1 MLTQV
6 CLSLPGT
13 FPDNRGR
20 FATASGMAFLV
31 IGINHRTAPVH
42 IREKVVFAGED
53 LPEALRGLTATAGVR
68 EAVIVSTCNRTE
80 LYCFTDPDGLTH
92 ETAGADGGPPLTE
105 WLVHWHGL
113 AGHEVDL
120 RPALYRLEGE
130 AAVRHVFSVA
140 CGLDSLVL
148 GEPQILGQLKD
159 AYRVALEQGTSGPY
173 LNRLMQTSFSV
184 AKRVR
189 THTRIGASAVSV
201 ASAAVSMA
209 RTVFERF
216 ENHTALLVGAGETIG
231 LAARHL
237 HANGLRRMII
247 ANRSLERAQALAGE
261 FDGYAIEMDAL
272 GTHLADADIVIS
284 STASPTAVIT
294 LDAVRSALRQR
305 RRKPIFMVDIAVPRD
320 IEPQVAELEDI
331 YLFTIDDLEGVVS
344 ENLESRRKAADE
356 AQRIITAEVV
366 AFGQQLKTLDAVPT
380 IRRLRDE
387 AESLR
392 LQTQE
397 QAQRMLA
404 SGRDPQSVLEFLSET
419 LTNRLMHLPS
429 QRLREAAE
437 RGDTELL
444 AAARKLFEQ

>member
-1 MLTQV
+1 
-6 CLSLPGT
+6 
-13 FPDNRGR
+13 
-20 FATASGMAFLV
+20 
-31 IGINHRTAPVH
+31 
-42 IREKVVFAGED
+42 
-53 LPEALRGLTATAGVR
+53 
-68 EAVIVSTCNRTE
+68 
-80 LYCFTDPDGLTH
+80 
-92 ETAGADGGPPLTE
+92 
-105 WLVHWHGL
+105 
-113 AGHEVDL
+113 
-120 RPALYRLEGE
+120 
-130 AAVRHVFSVA
+130 
-140 CGLDSLVL
+140 
-148 GEPQILGQLKD
+148 
-159 AYRVALEQGTSGPY
+159 
-173 LNRLMQTSFSV
+173 
-184 AKRVR
+184 
-189 THTRIGASAVSV
+189 
-201 ASAAVSMA
+201 
-209 RTVFERF
+209 
-216 ENHTALLVGAGETIG
+216 
-231 LAARHL
+231 
-237 HANGLRRMII
+237 
-247 ANRSLERAQALAGE
+247 
-261 FDGYAIEMDAL
+261 
-272 GTHLADADIVIS
+272 
-284 STASPTAVIT
+284 PTAVIT